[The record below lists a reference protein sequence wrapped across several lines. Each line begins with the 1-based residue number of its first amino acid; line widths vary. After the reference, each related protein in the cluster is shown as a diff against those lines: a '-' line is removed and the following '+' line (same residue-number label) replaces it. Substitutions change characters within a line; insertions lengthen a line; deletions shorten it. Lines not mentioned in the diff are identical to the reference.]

1 MNGKEKKKMKNALVF
16 LAVLLLSIPAI
27 AADWSFYG
35 SARVSTFYVDQD
47 YGDSQ
52 VNGQND
58 DQVTQWFFQGNSRLG
73 AKVKADKVSGRVEL
87 ALGKGGDGGDTAVTT
102 RLAYGQWQFSDT
114 ASLKVGKDY
123 SPVTD
128 SNMSNQVFD
137 SDNNMEGT
145 GHFHGRRPAYI
156 GLYVG
161 NFEFAAITPIYG
173 NNVGTTAT
181 GINGATGGDP
191 DAYLPKLEAAYNF
204 KYNAGYIRPKA
215 GFQWYQVEENGLG
228 NVTKDLDV
236 YAYVL
241 GVSSQVNVGAFYI
254 NAEVAW
260 GANWSSPNWKSGTNA
275 ATSSLPY
282 LSPGGDDIRD
292 VYSWSGMLVGG
303 WRLSDTLK
311 FEAGGGPRVDNAKNA
326 PGPSQKD
333 GSWIA
338 YAQAVITLA
347 PGVNIVPE
355 AGYYDYMDDVA
366 GNDQGYQWYAGAK
379 WQIDF

>member
-1 MNGKEKKKMKNALVF
+1 MRKGLVIGV
-16 LAVLLLSIPAI
+16 VLLLAVPAM

-35 SARVSTFYVDQD
+35 SSRVSTFYVDRD

-58 DQVTQWFFQGNSRLG
+58 DQATQWYLQGNSRMG
-73 AKVKADKVSGRVEL
+73 VNVKSDKVTGRIEL
-87 ALGKGGDGGDTAVTT
+87 GLGSGGDGGDTNVVT
-102 RLAYGQWQFSDT
+102 RRAYGQWRFSDT
-114 ASLKVGKDY
+114 ASLKVGKDF

-137 SDNNMEGT
+137 ADNDMEGT

-161 NFEFAAITPIYG
+161 SFELAALTPIYG
-173 NNVGTTAT
+173 ANTGTTAT

-204 KYNAGYIRPKA
+204 KFNAGYFRPFA
-215 GFQWYQVEENGLG
+215 GFQWYQVERNGLG
-228 NVTKDLDV
+228 NVTRDLDV

-241 GVSSQVNVGAFYI
+241 GASGQVNIGAFYV
-254 NAEVAW
+254 NAQAAW
-260 GANWSSPNWKSGTNA
+260 GANWSSPNWKPGTNA
-275 ATSSLPY
+275 AASSLPY
-282 LSPGGDDIRD
+282 LSPGGDDVRD
-292 VYSWSGMLVGG
+292 VYSWSGMLAGG

-311 FEAGGGPRVDNAKNA
+311 FEAGGGPRIDNAKNA

-338 YAQAVITLA
+338 YVQAVITLA
-347 PGVNIVPE
+347 PGLNIVPE
-355 AGYYDYMDDVA
+355 VGYYDYMDDVA